1 MSAPHFARRYYGDHC
16 CFLFLRLMICLSS
29 AGGRPRLRPR
39 SHCILADGAP
49 SDGCGDAYGPSRGI
63 GTETWACN
71 TRKLASTQAAFKVLV
86 LRLIVQCIRVIACRR
101 VLHRLGSQDIHCYEL
116 FAARS
121 GAVWHPPRGTLRGAP
136 PEPRPWAGRVGAAPV
151 ARTNFRN
158 DPAAG
163 SPTATLLRLLL
174 PLLVEYGSTSRARPG
189 VALARSVDLY
199 QTDIGNN
206 DGRCVQMAG
215 T

>member
-1 MSAPHFARRYYGDHC
+1 MPPPTRVHGTITLCGAPFQEDFCARATAVWPIIHNSADRFGLSAPHFARRYYGDHC

-71 TRKLASTQAAFKVLV
+71 TRKLASTQVAFKVLV

-101 VLHRLGSQDIHCYEL
+101 VLHRLGSQEI
-116 FAARS
+116 
-121 GAVWHPPRGTLRGAP
+121 
-136 PEPRPWAGRVGAAPV
+136 GRASCRERV
-151 ARTNFRN
+151 
-158 DPAAG
+158 
-163 SPTATLLRLLL
+163 
-174 PLLVEYGSTSRARPG
+174 
-189 VALARSVDLY
+189 
-199 QTDIGNN
+199 
-206 DGRCVQMAG
+206 
-215 T
+215 